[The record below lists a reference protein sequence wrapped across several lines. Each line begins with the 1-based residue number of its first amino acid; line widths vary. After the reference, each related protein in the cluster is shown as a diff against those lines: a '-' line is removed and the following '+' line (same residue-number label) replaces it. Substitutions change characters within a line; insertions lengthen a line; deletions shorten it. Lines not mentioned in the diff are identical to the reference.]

1 MRVTDRHR
9 YEMVGS
15 RVEAAKAQNA
25 KSLEQL
31 STQKKINRVS
41 DDPIGVASA
50 VRLKDRIATNG
61 QFQKNVE
68 FSKGM
73 LERSETAVSAIQENL
88 MRLKELAIG
97 MANDTYDHSSR
108 LAAAEEVREVI
119 KDIVQQGNTTFNNR
133 FVFSGFRSN
142 MPTLSLDGKYM
153 GDDGAL
159 MLQVGDNQ
167 FQQVNLQARQ
177 LFEADQDERA
187 AGHTDLLDTAENLLA
202 GLVSNSKDSIRFA
215 VSELDFQLEKTSA
228 FQAKVGSVVNSL
240 NAASERS
247 ARTIELD
254 KGSISNVFD
263 ADIFET
269 SSEFRRSEAILQSTL
284 LASTKLLQPSLLNFL
299 Q

>member
-9 YEMVGS
+9 YETVGT
-15 RVEAAKAQNA
+15 RIEAAKAQNA

-31 STQKKINRVS
+31 STQKKVNRVS
-41 DDPIGVASA
+41 DDPTGVAGSI
-50 VRLKDRIATNG
+50 RFKDRISSNE
-61 QFQKNVE
+61 QFQKNIE

-97 MANDTYDHSSR
+97 MANDTYDHASR
-108 LAAAEEVREVI
+108 LATAEEVREVL
-119 KDIVQQGNTTFNNR
+119 KDIVQLGNTTFNNR
-133 FVFSGFRSN
+133 FIFSGFRNN
-142 MPTLSLDGKYM
+142 MPAMSLDGKFL

-159 MLQVGDNQ
+159 MLQVGDSQ

-177 LFEADQDERA
+177 LFEAGEDERV
-187 AGHTDLLDTAENLLA
+187 AGHTDLVDTVENLLS
-202 GLVSNSKDSIRFA
+202 GLVNNSKDSIRFA
-215 VSELDFQLEKTSA
+215 VSELDFQLEKTSS

-240 NAASERS
+240 NAANERA
-247 ARTIELD
+247 ARSVELD
-254 KGSISNVFD
+254 KGAMSNVFD